1 LQYAR
6 QRTTL
11 HYMSKTITIRLDDKL
26 SEMLD
31 HVSEGT
37 GRSKSEIMRD
47 SLRRQLDIAMPND
60 LVNDAYPRSSDDKFK
75 VSEQK
80 ENPIRDKS
88 FEFALKIVRLYQ
100 DLQGQ
105 REYVLSKQLLRS
117 GTSIGANVEEATA
130 AESRRDFL
138 HKLGI
143 ASKEARET
151 NYWLRLLS
159 QSTLENGPDVEP
171 LLEDS
176 AELVRMLT
184 AIVKTTSGNSPRR

>member
-1 LQYAR
+1 
-6 QRTTL
+6 
-11 HYMSKTITIRLDDKL
+11 MSKTITIRLDDQL
-26 SEMLD
+26 AEMLD
-31 HVSEGT
+31 YISERT
-37 GRSKSEIMRD
+37 GRTKSEVIRN
-47 SLRRQLDIAMPND
+47 SLRMQLKISTQAEPED
-60 LVNDAYPRSSDDKFK
+60 DAYPLPSDDNGFK

-88 FEFALKIVRLYQ
+88 FEFALKIVCLYQ
-100 DLQGQ
+100 ELQNQ
-105 REYVLSKQLLRS
+105 REFVLSKQLLRS

-151 NYWLRLLS
+151 SYWLRLLS
-159 QSTLENGPDVEP
+159 QSALEKGIEVEP